1 VILKTRSGD
10 QKFSGPFDSSVPIP
24 VHSQY
29 GNALS
34 YSGRRV
40 NYEDAIGLP
49 AFFAGVRLI
58 SETIARLPAKVY
70 SGQDEEREP
79 VRDTSQAKLLRNPA
93 PKVGNIPGLPTFQVW
108 SFTVVAMIRGNGYL
122 WKQKNGNKVEALYP
136 IDPRRVTP
144 KYDKGVPRFEIR
156 DQPTGKVTATVGPET
171 ITHLP
176 GILLNDPHVGVSV
189 IEAFRHGLGTQL
201 ARQEFEARYLA
212 NDGRPSI
219 IATHPENRTREQ
231 RDEFRQGF
239 EARHTGASNAG
250 RLGILWGGW
259 DVREVAASMQDSQF
273 IELANFS
280 VQDVA
285 RMLNLPSGILNAPT
299 YRTPETVEQENTRA
313 LQYGYAPWMER
324 LEDGLENDPD
334 LFPTEDLEVEFD
346 ASELLRADIQARY
359 DAYSKSLQTG
369 WQSKNEVRA
378 KEGLPPKPGGDE
390 LQQTPVGGAPNT
402 GDTPPPPP
410 PPQENP

>member
-1 VILKTRSGD
+1 
-10 QKFSGPFDSSVPIP
+10 
-24 VHSQY
+24 
-29 GNALS
+29 
-34 YSGRRV
+34 V

-58 SETIARLPAKVY
+58 SETIARLPARIY
-70 SGQDEEREP
+70 LGQDEEREP
-79 VRDTSQAKLLRNPA
+79 VRDTPQAKLLRNPA

-108 SFTVVAMIRGNGYL
+108 AFTVVSMMRSNAYL
-122 WKQKNGNKVEALYP
+122 WKQKNGNVVEALYP
-136 IDPRRVTP
+136 IDPRRVKP

-156 DQPTGKVTATVGPET
+156 DQPTGKVIATVGPET
-171 ITHLP
+171 ITHIP

-189 IEAFRHGLGTQL
+189 VEAFRHGLGTQL

-212 NDGRPSI
+212 NDGRPSLV
-219 IATHPENRTREQ
+219 ATHPDNRTKEQ

-239 EARHTGASNAG
+239 ESRHSGASNAG

-259 DVREVAASMQDSQF
+259 DIKEVAASMQDSQF
-273 IELANFS
+273 LELANFS

-285 RMLNLPSGILNAPT
+285 RMLNLPSGMLNAPA
-299 YRTPETVEQENTRA
+299 YRTPETVEEENTRA

-346 ASELLRADIQARY
+346 ASELLRADVLARNQAY
-359 DAYSKSLQTG
+359 LSAKQGG
-369 WQSKNEVRA
+369 WMTANEIRA
-378 KEGLPPKPGGDE
+378 REGLPPIDGGDE
-390 LQQTPVGGAPNT
+390 IQQTPVGGAPNT
-402 GDTPPPPP
+402 PPPPP
-410 PPQENP
+410 PAPPEDQ